1 MVVGKKQSRDI
12 PERNPQLI
20 NSLHGSTASI
30 HDELFVT
37 NFYERAGSEAIQSRR
52 WRPAPQQSN
61 SKNISRW
68 FGHGFSLT
76 AGIICP
82 AVANFNHTFPAHILF
97 SFFFFLLV
105 APFRRLKN
113 FCFSCHLYS

>member
-61 SKNISRW
+61 SKKISRW
-68 FGHGFSLT
+68 FSHEFSST
-76 AGIICP
+76 AAG
-82 AVANFNHTFPAHILF
+82 
-97 SFFFFLLV
+97 SF
-105 APFRRLKN
+105 AMR
-113 FCFSCHLYS
+113 